1 MANLS
6 ASDDYFRFFGLNQQF
21 NIDLPALDQAYLA
34 IQKEVHPDR
43 HARGSEAEQRLAMQ
57 MATLANTA
65 YQTLKNPIQRGLYLC
80 QLHGVD
86 AKLETNTAMPAAF
99 LMKQMGW
106 REALDEQAED
116 LPGLESLMAEVEQS
130 KSNILAEI
138 TQAID
143 GAKNYP
149 RAAELLRGLLFV
161 DKFAIELDDA
171 IAALILQYTEIL
183 WPYYKSLNQVNHLHR
198 ISVVLLWALI

>member
-1 MANLS
+1 MANPS

-34 IQKEVHPDR
+34 IQKEAHPDR
-43 HARGSEAEQRLAMQ
+43 HARGSDSEQRIAMQ

-65 YQTLKNPIQRGLYLC
+65 FQTLKNPIQRGLYIC

-99 LMKQMGW
+99 LMKQMEW
-106 REALDEQAED
+106 RESLDEQEED
-116 LPGLESLMAEVEQS
+116 LPALEALMAEVEES
-130 KSNILAEI
+130 KAETLVEI

-143 GAKNYP
+143 GAKNYQ
-149 RAAELLRGLLFV
+149 RAAELLRGLLFI
-161 DKFAIELDDA
+161 DKFAVELDDT
-171 IAALILQYTEIL
+171 IAALI
-183 WPYYKSLNQVNHLHR
+183 
-198 ISVVLLWALI
+198 

>member
-1 MANLS
+1 MSVVVANLS

-99 LMKQMGW
+99 LMKQMEW
-106 REALDEQAED
+106 RETLDEQAEE
-116 LPGLESLMAEVEQS
+116 LQELESLMAEVEQS
-130 KSNILAEI
+130 KSDILAEI
-138 TQAID
+138 AQAID
-143 GAKNYP
+143 TAKNYQ

-171 IAALILQYTEIL
+171 IAALI
-183 WPYYKSLNQVNHLHR
+183 
-198 ISVVLLWALI
+198 

>member
-1 MANLS
+1 MANPS

-21 NIDLPALDQAYLA
+21 KIDLPALDQAYLT

-43 HARGSEAEQRLAMQ
+43 HARGSESEQRIAMQ

-99 LMKQMGW
+99 LMKQMEW
-106 REALDEQAED
+106 RESLDEQAED
-116 LPGLESLMAEVEQS
+116 LPALEELMSEVEQS
-130 KSNILAEI
+130 KEDMLAEI
-138 TQAID
+138 AQAID
-143 GAKNYP
+143 GAKNYQH
-149 RAAELLRGLLFV
+149 AAELLRGLLFI

-171 IAALILQYTEIL
+171 IAALI
-183 WPYYKSLNQVNHLHR
+183 
-198 ISVVLLWALI
+198 

>member
-1 MANLS
+1 MSVVVANLS

-21 NIDLPALDQAYLA
+21 KLDLPSLDQAYLA

-43 HARGSEAEQRLAMQ
+43 HARGSETEQRLAMQ

-65 YQTLKNPIQRGLYLC
+65 FQTLKNPIQRGLYLC

-99 LMKQMGW
+99 LMKQMEW
-106 REALDEQAED
+106 RENLDEQAED
-116 LPGLESLMAEVEQS
+116 LPALEAMMIEVEQS
-130 KSNILAEI
+130 KADILAEI

-143 GAKNYP
+143 GAKNYV
-149 RAAELLRGLLFV
+149 RAAELLRGLLFI
-161 DKFAIELDDA
+161 DKFAIELDDT
-171 IAALILQYTEIL
+171 IAALI
-183 WPYYKSLNQVNHLHR
+183 
-198 ISVVLLWALI
+198 

>member
-1 MANLS
+1 MSVVVANPS
-6 ASDDYFRFFGLNQQF
+6 ASDNYFRFFGLNQQF

-43 HARGSEAEQRLAMQ
+43 HAQGSDAEQRLSMQ

-65 YQTLKNPIQRGLYLC
+65 FQTLKNPISRGLYLC

-99 LMKQMGW
+99 LMKQMEW
-106 REALDEQAED
+106 RESLDEQAED
-116 LPGLESLMAEVEQS
+116 LPALENLMDEVES
-130 KSNILAEI
+130 AKHDLLAEI

-143 GAKNYP
+143 GAQNYQ
-149 RAAELLRGLLFV
+149 RAAELLRGLLFI
-161 DKFAIELDDA
+161 DKFASELDDA
-171 IAALILQYTEIL
+171 IAAL
-183 WPYYKSLNQVNHLHR
+183 
-198 ISVVLLWALI
+198 A

>member
-1 MANLS
+1 MSVVVANLS

-99 LMKQMGW
+99 LMKQMEW
-106 REALDEQAED
+106 RETLDEQAEE
-116 LPGLESLMAEVEQS
+116 LQELESLMTEVEQA
-130 KSNILAEI
+130 KSDILAEI
-138 TQAID
+138 AQAID
-143 GAKNYP
+143 IAKNYQ

-171 IAALILQYTEIL
+171 IAALI
-183 WPYYKSLNQVNHLHR
+183 
-198 ISVVLLWALI
+198 